1 MGFLSTAA
9 AFAAGYAVR
18 ANRDSDVAQQIA
30 TKVREKTSGKI
41 QLGSGNG
48 TAVTDLRLVADV
60 MTAMP
65 ETVTPE
71 TTLEEAARRM
81 RDGDIG
87 DVLVAGNGGSELQGI
102 LTDRDIAIR
111 AVAAGSDPST
121 TTVASVMSGDL
132 QLVSP
137 SDTIQ
142 AAAGRMRGSN
152 VRRLPVM
159 EAGQPVG
166 IVSLGDLAI
175 ATDSG
180 QTLADISVASPDR

>member
-1 MGFLSTAA
+1 MGILSTGI

-18 ANRDSDVAQQIA
+18 ANRDSDMAQQIT
-30 TKVREKTSGKI
+30 TKLREKTSQKI
-41 QLGSGNG
+41 RLGSGNG
-48 TAVTDLRLVADV
+48 SGVTDVRLVSDV

-65 ETVTPE
+65 RTVPPE

-81 RDGDIG
+81 RDSDIG
-87 DVLVAGNGGSELQGI
+87 DVLVAEGGGELQGI

-111 AVAAGSDPST
+111 AVADGRDPST

-132 QLVSP
+132 ESVSP
-137 SDTIQ
+137 SDAIQ
-142 AAAGRMRGSN
+142 VAAARMRGAN

-159 EAGQPVG
+159 EAGRPIG

>member
-1 MGFLSTAA
+1 MGFLSTSI

-18 ANRDSDVAQQIA
+18 ASRDSDMAQQIT
-30 TKVREKTSGKI
+30 TKLREKTSGRI

-48 TAVTDLRLVADV
+48 SVTDLRLVSDV
-60 MTAMP
+60 MTPLPA
-65 ETVTPE
+65 TVPPE
-71 TTLEEAARRM
+71 TTLDEAARRM

-132 QLVSP
+132 QSVSP